1 MPYSGFKKRASLL
14 SKDFVDAHSGVQFFA
29 PNPRE
34 NLRNPLIGRARSVT
48 QNPANGSMGDSP
60 DLAFHMPVFRFGE
73 FELDEQTFELRRNGA
88 AIRVQQQ
95 PARVLAFLLN
105 HRGSLV
111 TREQIRLA
119 IWGEDTFVDF
129 EQGLNFCIRQIRLAL
144 NDQADRPRHIETLPR
159 LGYRFISQIEKIG
172 DGEAAEANKRL
183 RIGVVPVEDLS
194 GQPENYFAAG
204 LTEDMISALSRI
216 DSERL
221 RVTALPRLESGDAM
235 AEHLDRLKR
244 ELNLDYLL
252 RGSVRR
258 SGDTLRISAQLHD
271 LRDKCVLWS
280 KTYDRKSVDVLAVQE
295 EVTQR
300 VSESLAVELFP
311 SVTVGARR
319 YSKSSAAYDAY
330 LKGRFFWHKMTADSI
345 GRSMDYFRAALAIDG
360 AFAPA
365 YAGLADCYAQMGSS
379 RVGTMK
385 PLEAVAESR
394 KHLQRA
400 LDLDET
406 LAEAHCTLGLIK
418 SWYDWDWDGAGV
430 EFQAALALDPSQITA
445 LIWQSLLLTVNGRYQ
460 ESLASMQRAR
470 ELEPLSPTVNLYL
483 GLSYVHGGQFD
494 LGIRRIRESIELDSG
509 YYRSHMF
516 LGRSLTAINQHDE
529 AIIALQRALA
539 LRPDSFESSAFLG
552 LALAGKGDRKS
563 ALAMVKKTQLLGEKC
578 EPAIVLACIYARLGM
593 PNEMFEW
600 LERAVAV
607 KSTPIYIPLIS
618 EEYRP
623 YETDPRYHGFLASI
637 GMSHRARF

>member
-1 MPYSGFKKRASLL
+1 M
-14 SKDFVDAHSGVQFFA
+14 
-29 PNPRE
+29 
-34 NLRNPLIGRARSVT
+34 T
-48 QNPANGSMGDSP
+48 QSFGDPPSPAMSII
-60 DLAFHMPVFRFGE
+60 RFGE
-73 FELDEQTFELRRNGA
+73 FALDEQTLELRKNGA
-88 AIRVQQQ
+88 LSRIQQQ

-105 HRGSLV
+105 HRGTLV

-144 NDQADRPRHIETLPR
+144 NDQAEHPTHIETLPR
-159 LGYRFISQIEKIG
+159 LGYRFISQIEKSR
-172 DGEAAEANKRL
+172 DGEPAAADKRL

-194 GQPENYFAAG
+194 GQPENYFAVG

-216 DSERL
+216 DPGRL
-221 RVTALPRLESGDAM
+221 RVTAFPKLESGDAM

-271 LRDKCVLWS
+271 LSDKCVLWS
-280 KTYDRKSVDVLAVQE
+280 ETYDRKAGDLLAVQE
-295 EVTQR
+295 EVTER
-300 VSESLAVELFP
+300 VSRSLALELFP
-311 SVTVGARR
+311 SATVGSRR
-319 YSKSSAAYDAY
+319 YSRSSAAYDAY
-330 LKGRFFWHKMTADSI
+330 LKGRFFWHKMTSEAIRLSMAYFNEALSI
-345 GRSMDYFRAALAIDG
+345 DAG
-360 AFAPA
+360 FAPA

-400 LDLDET
+400 LDLDQT

-418 SWYDWDWDGAGV
+418 SWYDWDWDGAGA

-445 LIWQSLLLTVNGRYQ
+445 LIWQSLFLSVNGRHQ

-483 GLSYVHGGQFD
+483 GLAYVHGGQFD

-516 LGRSLTAINQHDE
+516 LGRSLSAINQHDE
-529 AIIALQRALA
+529 AIAALQQALA
-539 LRPDSFESSAFLG
+539 LRPDSFESSAYLG

-563 ALAMVKKTQLLGEKC
+563 ALAMVKKTQVLGEKC
-578 EPAIVLACIYARLGM
+578 EPAIILACVYARLGM

-607 KSTPIYIPLIS
+607 KSTPIYVPLIS
-618 EEYRP
+618 EEFRP
-623 YETDPRYHGFLASI
+623 YETDTRYHGFLASI
-637 GMSHRARF
+637 GLSHRARF